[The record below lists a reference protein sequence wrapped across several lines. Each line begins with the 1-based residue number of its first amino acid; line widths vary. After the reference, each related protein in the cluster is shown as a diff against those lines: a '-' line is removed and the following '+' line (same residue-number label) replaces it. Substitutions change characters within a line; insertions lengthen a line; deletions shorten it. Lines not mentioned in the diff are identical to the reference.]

1 MFSSSLLLTLVYPTA
16 SRGVPI
22 KETQFSQNKNPTPK
36 QVITKNKPYT
46 TTPSPN
52 ARFRIVHATTH

>member
-1 MFSSSLLLTLVYPTA
+1 VYPTA

-22 KETQFSQNKNPTPK
+22 KEAPFSQNKNPTPK
-36 QVITKNKPYT
+36 QDITKNKPYT

-52 ARFRIVHATTH
+52 ARFRIVHATNR

>member
-1 MFSSSLLLTLVYPTA
+1 
-16 SRGVPI
+16 VPI
-22 KETQFSQNKNPTPK
+22 KKVLFSQNKNPTPK
-36 QVITKNKPYT
+36 QDIAKNKPYT